1 MKKTASKFGALLAS
15 IAMVLVAVGALT
27 TASYAWFTNSLT
39 ATVSEMTIQA
49 STSKA
54 LLISSASNGTFG
66 TQVTEETLW
75 NATGNIVSKLKG
87 ANPNNAYG
95 DATTRKLTSVTPQN
109 TTGNAV
115 KDSLTTGGNK
125 GVIPFLKLKDSF
137 IPSANGAWTAGD
149 AYVTQPVVAAD
160 TEIAGYMQFDLFF
173 KANFATE
180 TDHTYDIALDLT
192 SNDGTTYSGTKII
205 DQNGGEISKSVRY
218 AFISNKTFVTAA
230 AGPKTINI
238 GNTGDDNSVV
248 VWAPASETDATT
260 TQAFIDT
267 NKAYNKT
274 SLSNDSDASN
284 VKTGSYDE
292 GGVETDVKLITGITT
307 DVVYQ
312 IRVMIWIEGNDK
324 DCVNEVSIDMLKSSL
339 AFTLVD
345 NAPAGGGG
353 A

>member
-54 LLISSASNGTFG
+54 LLISSAASGTFG

-75 NATGNIVSKLKG
+75 GVTGNIVSRLKG
-87 ANPNNAYG
+87 SDPNDAYG
-95 DATTRKLTSVTPQN
+95 DAATRKLTSVTPQN
-109 TTGNAV
+109 IATNV
-115 KDSLTTGGNK
+115 IKDYLTTSGSTK

-137 IPSANGAWTAGD
+137 IPSADGAWTAAS
-149 AYVTQPVVAAD
+149 AYDTQPVVAAD

-180 TDHTYDIALDLT
+180 TNHTYDIALDLT

-267 NKAYNKT
+267 SKAYTKT
-274 SLSNDSDASN
+274 PLSKNSNLSN
-284 VKTGSYDE
+284 VKTGKYAQTGE
-292 GGVETDVKLITGITT
+292 ETDVKLITGITT

-345 NAPAGGGG
+345 NAPVSGG
-353 A
+353 